1 MSDSLTTDRRPSQA
15 QLARPDESLELELE
29 RRAAA
34 QAKLEA
40 LNADLEA
47 RIEQV
52 TRQRDHA
59 IQELEQFVYYASHD
73 LKAPLRAVGQLSVW
87 IGDDLGEAAA
97 GDVGHNLSMM
107 QSRIRR
113 MERMLDDL
121 LEYSRIGRKRKAGDD
136 EHVDANELIEDVLLS
151 AAVPERF
158 TVSVSP
164 GFSGVGVKRMPLQ
177 QILLHLVVN
186 AIKHHDRDEGRIEIE
201 LRDDGDRFTIS
212 VVDDGPGIAPEY
224 HEEIFQMFRTLEPK
238 DKTDSSGIGLAIVRK
253 AVETVGGRIALES
266 RIGAGS
272 RFTVSLPKARVG

>member
-1 MSDSLTTDRRPSQA
+1 MSDSLTTDRRPSPA

>member
-1 MSDSLTTDRRPSQA
+1 MSDSLTTDRRPSPA

-224 HEEIFQMFRTLEPK
+224 HEEIFRMFRTLEPK